1 MKEDREGY
9 LADYM
14 PCKKRNPVVDV
25 TSSGIGNSA
34 GV

>member
-1 MKEDREGY
+1 MKEDREGD

-14 PCKKRNPVVDV
+14 SCEEWNPVVDV